1 MRVDCDVVVMT
12 NKTSKR
18 DSKSDVK
25 ETNWWGR
32 RPYAG
37 MQSGTGHFS
46 TVHYNRSTQAIWW
59 EALIRLRGMYDT
71 VQHAQIPTYS
81 TNEKRHDS

>member
-1 MRVDCDVVVMT
+1 MRVYCDAVVMT

-37 MQSGTGHFS
+37 MRSGTDHFS
-46 TVHYNRSTQAIWW
+46 TVHYKMSTHAIWR
-59 EALIRLRGMYDT
+59 ETLIRLRGMYDT
-71 VQHAQIPTYS
+71 VQHALLPTYS
-81 TNEKRHDS
+81 TNRKRHDS